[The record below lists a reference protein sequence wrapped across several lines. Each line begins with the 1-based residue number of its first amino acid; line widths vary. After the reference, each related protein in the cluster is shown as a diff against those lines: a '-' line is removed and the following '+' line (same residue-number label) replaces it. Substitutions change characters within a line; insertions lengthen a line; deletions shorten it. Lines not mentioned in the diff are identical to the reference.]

1 MEKGSLGIVLQ
12 DQFHRDMV
20 GVGGREVVG
29 DIPAAHDPVPEV
41 GGDVDKVDAACEAV
55 FPVVLPVRPPGV
67 HEPEVEDRLADSEVE
82 LSVREVVVA
91 GVHFLLLLFPLQVF
105 AVGIDRAVEGRNRVE
120 VAHDDPFLERTAL
133 FYRFEN
139 GSDLPAA
146 GFVQVRVQVQD
157 DDVVSFDLAFDEAM
171 PHVVEDL
178 VHVDDGRFGGD
189 RHREFSPRSDRTRN
203 EFRVLADDGVVVA
216 VFGGERFE
224 RELREIVDLLQGQNV
239 RILLP
244 DPFREQTF
252 SLGRIP
258 PHPVKDVVTDYFQ
271 VFRFAPRDAGDG
283 QACARCRKEDRCS
296 EFLDGFHWVGSL
308 GYL

>member
-1 MEKGSLGIVLQ
+1 MEKGSFGIVLQ
-12 DQFHRDMV
+12 NQFHRDVV
-20 GVGGREVVG
+20 GIGGREVVG

-41 GGDVDKVDAACEAV
+41 GGDVDEVDTTFEAV
-55 FPVVLPVRPPGV
+55 FAVILFVRPPGV
-67 HEPEVEDRLADSEVE
+67 HEPEVENCLTDGEVE

-91 GVHFLLLLFPLQVF
+91 GMHFFLLFFSLQVF
-105 AVGIDRAVEGRNRVE
+105 AVSINRAVEGRDRVE

-189 RHREFSPRSDRTRN
+189 RHREFRPRSDRTRN

-224 RELREIVDLLQGQNV
+224 RELCEIVDLLQGQDV